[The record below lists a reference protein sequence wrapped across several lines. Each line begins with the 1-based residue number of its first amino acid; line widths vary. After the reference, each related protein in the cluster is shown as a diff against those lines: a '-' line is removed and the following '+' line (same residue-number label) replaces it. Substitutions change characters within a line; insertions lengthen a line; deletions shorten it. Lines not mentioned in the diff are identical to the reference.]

1 MYENKVV
8 KVNMNSRLVSV
19 IMPAYNAA
27 AFIGESIQSVIAQ
40 TYQYWELI
48 IIDDGSTD
56 ATAERIKK
64 FAEKDERIKY
74 IYQENGRQGKAR
86 NNGIRNSR
94 GEYIA
99 FLDADD
105 LWVPHKLAI
114 QVDLINKEMVD
125 LVFSDAHAFQENK
138 DHSFSMSVQPGNFK
152 GSHDFAYFL
161 ETNRI
166 PILTVLTKRTAIEQ
180 VNGFSER
187 TELQNAEDLH
197 LWLKLLLEGYSFFA
211 LKDSLAYYRLA
222 ANSATAHDRQVIFQ
236 SLFVLQ
242 DLSLLYPVYKKE
254 ISRAFN
260 TRIHQFICQNN
271 INDGKVLERLLDIG
285 NAIKKKPSA
294 AVAFKWAYR
303 LLGKRLF
310 RLMYK
315 RFSTDP
321 HKVQLIEDVSSISI

>member
-1 MYENKVV
+1 
-8 KVNMNSRLVSV
+8 MNNHLVSV

-27 AFIGESIQSVIAQ
+27 AFIGESIHSVIEQ
-40 TYQYWELI
+40 TYQHWELI

-56 ATAERIKK
+56 ATAETIKGI
-64 FAEKDERIKY
+64 AEKDDRIKY

-114 QVDLINKEMVD
+114 QVELINKELVD
-125 LVFSDAHAFQENK
+125 LVFSDAQSFQENK
-138 DHSFSMSVQPGNFK
+138 NHSVSMGVQPGRFQ
-152 GSHDFAYFL
+152 GHRDFDYFL

-166 PILTVLTKRTAIEQ
+166 PILTVLTKRTLIEE

-187 TELQNAEDLH
+187 RELQNAEDLH
-197 LWLKLLLEGYSFFA
+197 LWLKLLLAGYSFLA
-211 LKDSLAYYRLA
+211 VKESLAYYRLA

-236 SLFVLQ
+236 SLYVLQ
-242 DLSLLYPVYKKE
+242 DLSLLYPVHKKD
-254 ISRAFN
+254 ITQAFYS
-260 TRIHQFICQNN
+260 RIHKFICQNN
-271 INDGKVLERLLDIG
+271 IKDAKVLERLLDIG
-285 NAIKKKPSA
+285 NAIKKHPASN
-294 AVAFKWAYR
+294 VACKWIYR
-303 LLGKRLF
+303 LAGKRLF

-315 RFSTDP
+315 HFSTDP